1 MEKKGNDLQE
11 ELRSSQVYK
20 VLTGSGI
27 PVAGKIAQGLGKAA
41 QGLDQALNLG
51 GNTAQ
56 GRNTGHP
63 YQAPPTRGYYQAP
76 PQNGGYRP
84 PQQGAAP
91 NLQPPQNHGGQTGNG
106 YYHYGYANRQQPG
119 QPTVSQSKAQR
130 QAAANRAAAAQHA
143 ARQQAAAAQKTVRTK
158 GKPQPAPGVPMK
170 MVRKGSPAKF
180 YITAV
185 AAFLYAL
192 SAPLYEPQHFVIF
205 AAVLVLVFLVSG
217 ALFKGKKEF
226 VPVEP

>member
-63 YQAPPTRGYYQAP
+63 YQAPPTQGYYQASP
-76 PQNGGYRP
+76 PERRLP
-84 PQQGAAP
+84 AAP
-91 NLQPPQNHGGQTGNG
+91 TGCRAEPPAAPESWG
-106 YYHYGYANRQQPG
+106 ANRERLLPLRLCQP
-119 QPTVSQSKAQR
+119 
-130 QAAANRAAAAQHA
+130 AAARAAH
-143 ARQQAAAAQKTVRTK
+143 
-158 GKPQPAPGVPMK
+158 GFP
-170 MVRKGSPAKF
+170 
-180 YITAV
+180 
-185 AAFLYAL
+185 
-192 SAPLYEPQHFVIF
+192 E
-205 AAVLVLVFLVSG
+205 
-217 ALFKGKKEF
+217 
-226 VPVEP
+226 